1 MVIHNLALVL
11 ACVALPLV
19 GVAQTTD
26 TYTDP
31 REGTLNDRYALG
43 YFMTPRGE
51 VAAQGSV
58 FLVPSWTPGQ
68 LYLAGNKKPI
78 AAPLK
83 YDIYNQEVRARRPN
97 GDSVAVAVAKL
108 NEFSLGNRRFVC
120 YPAATLPVETGSGCA
135 EVLADG
141 SHTQLLKFARKVLA
155 TQASQAGSYA
165 SSSTISVLEA
175 HSYYYLRWATDGRL
189 TPLRLKRASLEQA
202 LAGQPAALAALKA
215 RKGSLNSEADMAGA
229 VAAIDPLL
237 TAPTR

>member
-1 MVIHNLALVL
+1 MRILPFTL
-11 ACVALPLV
+11 ACLTLPLV
-19 GVAQTTD
+19 GAAQTSNLQI
-26 TYTDP
+26 DP

-58 FLVPSWTPGQ
+58 FLVPGWTPGQ

-83 YDIYNQEVRARRPN
+83 YDIYSQEVRAQRPS
-97 GDSVAVAVAKL
+97 GDSVAVAVAKIK
-108 NEFSLGNRRFVC
+108 EFALAHRRFVC
-120 YPAATLPVETGSGCA
+120 YPAATLPIETGGGCA

-141 SHTQLLKFARKVLA
+141 SHAQLLKFVRKVLA
-155 TQASQAGSYA
+155 KQNSQGNSYA
-165 SSSTISVLEA
+165 SSTTISVLEEQKF
-175 HSYYYLRWATDGRL
+175 YYLRYPADGRL
-189 TPLRLKRASLEQA
+189 TPMRLKRASLEQA

-215 RKGSLNSEADMAGA
+215 RKGSLGSEADMAAA

-237 TAPTR
+237 TTPTR

>member
-1 MVIHNLALVL
+1 MHKLALVL

-19 GVAQTTD
+19 GAAQTTD

-43 YFMTPRGE
+43 YFMAPRGE

-58 FLVPSWTPGQ
+58 FLVPSWMPGQ

-97 GDSVAVAVAKL
+97 GDSVAVAVTKIK
-108 NEFSLGNRRFVC
+108 EFALANRRFVC
-120 YPAATLPVETGSGCA
+120 YPAATLPVETGGGCA
-135 EVLADG
+135 EMLADG
-141 SHTQLLKFARKVLA
+141 SHAQLLKFTRKVLVK
-155 TQASQAGSYA
+155 QARQGNSYA
-165 SSSTISVLEA
+165 SSTTVSVLEEQKLF
-175 HSYYYLRWATDGRL
+175 YLRYPADGHF
-189 TPLRLKRASLEQA
+189 TPVRLKRASLEQA

-215 RKGSLNSEADMAGA
+215 RKGSLNSEAEMAAA
-229 VAAIDPLL
+229 VVALDPLL
-237 TAPTR
+237 TTPTR